1 MPYEI
6 ETKNN
11 HKFLN
16 ASQIAILLSL
26 GLHLLIYKYG
36 FPTLLIK
43 EESSNREKMVS
54 TIELN
59 PLEQARLPKLEP
71 EWNIPTFDNTPLD
84 EAAPPF
90 ALPLPPN
97 FDPSAS
103 LPPIPVPP
111 VSSNI
116 ELPPLGIT
124 DLADLPLP
132 PPLEDLDSLTPPDAP
147 VTTPEETIENP
158 PPPEEEPSIPP
169 PTETLP
175 EEPEPSDKPT
185 PEQIAAVRQQKLRG
199 NIDDLSLSLQKQDI
213 ATTNEEARK
222 NYVNWL
228 SKIEDVEPES
238 LEITG
243 IYPKDAC
250 IRRLEG
256 TSVYGVVVDADNTVV
271 ALELIKGA
279 KYPIFNER
287 ASKDIQEHD
296 FDNETPEITPYQVTV
311 DYKYDEEI
319 CPSLTLPSLRKQEEP
334 VPVSEPQKEAP
345 VPETEAEETPASETE
360 TEETPTE
367 TEEAPAPETEAEET
381 PIETEEA
388 PASETE
394 AEEAPTET
402 EKTPAPEAEE
412 APTETEEAPA
422 SETEAERPSLRE
434 RLRNT
439 PLPSSDN
446 IRERL
451 QNNPLPEK

>member
-1 MPYEI
+1 MPYEL
-6 ETKNN
+6 ETKN

-43 EESSNREKMVS
+43 EEVSNPERMVS

-59 PLEQARLPKLEP
+59 PLEQTRLPNLEP
-71 EWNIPTFDNTPLD
+71 EWEIPTFDNTPLD

-97 FDPSAS
+97 FDPSAD

-111 VSSNI
+111 SSNI

-132 PPLEDLDSLTPPDAP
+132 PPLEDLDSLTPPNAP
-147 VTTPEETIENP
+147 VTIPEETIENP

-169 PTETLP
+169 PQPETP
-175 EEPEPSDKPT
+175 TTAEEPSEKKLT

-199 NIDDLSLSLQKQDI
+199 NINDLSLSLQKQDV
-213 ATTNEEARK
+213 ATTDEEARK

-228 SKIEDVEPES
+228 SKIEDVEPET
-238 LEITG
+238 LKITG

-250 IRRLEG
+250 IRKLEG

-279 KYPIFNER
+279 EYPIFNER

-296 FDNETPEITPYQVTV
+296 FTNETPEVTPYQVTV

-334 VPVSEPQKEAP
+334 IP
-345 VPETEAEETPASETE
+345 VPQEE
-360 TEETPTE
+360 TEET
-367 TEEAPAPETEAEET
+367 PAPETEAEET
-381 PIETEEA
+381 PETEET
-388 PASETE
+388 PAS
-394 AEEAPTET
+394 
-402 EKTPAPEAEE
+402 TP
-412 APTETEEAPA
+412 
-422 SETEAERPSLRE
+422 EAERPSLRE

-439 PLPSSDN
+439 PLPSDDN

-451 QNNPLPEK
+451 RNNPLPEE